1 MVICTIG
8 FTGKNLREFI
18 SRLQGSGVTRVVDV
32 RLNNTSQLAGYS
44 KKDDLEYVLELLG
57 ITYQH
62 FPQLGPSDELMKSFK
77 GKQISWE
84 QYVQEYELIMAIND
98 PLALIDP
105 KAAESLCL
113 LCSEDLPTNCHRRL
127 IAENLAGRVKEAEI
141 RHL

>member
-1 MVICTIG
+1 M
-8 FTGKNLREFI
+8 
-18 SRLQGSGVTRVVDV
+18 
-32 RLNNTSQLAGYS
+32 
-44 KKDDLEYVLELLG
+44 EYVLELLG

-77 GKQISWE
+77 GKKISWE
-84 QYVQEYELIMAIND
+84 QYVQEYELIMTIND
-98 PLALIDP
+98 PLVLINP